1 MPECSSKS
9 CLRAWG
15 RFEVRAFAEQPGFGE
30 RTVDAALQDNVQH
43 FGYPISGARGS
54 GSR

>member
-1 MPECSSKS
+1 MPGCSSKAR
-9 CLRAWG
+9 LRAWA

-30 RTVDAALQDNVQH
+30 RTVDAGLQDNVQH

-54 GSR
+54 GWR